1 MSEQEVRPLMASG
14 RFSKVRQ
21 RFVANV
27 ASIRTILANRRARAK
42 GPHEPLPAGQRP
54 QDFLAILLL
63 AAGFGVVMLDIPAI
77 PWVRALPPE
86 YGVVFSWVTD
96 LGKSNWILWSTG
108 LFCLACLALVNAQV
122 LAVRVRMA
130 GAMIW
135 TYAAFVF
142 YSVALS
148 GLLVVILKWSIGRA
162 RPKLYEVAGPVE
174 FSLFA
179 FNSTY
184 TSFPSG
190 HSTTVAAFALA
201 LALIFPAWRWLI
213 AAVAFWAAFSRVMVG
228 AHYPSDVAAGLVLG
242 AATTLYCARW
252 MAKRRIGFVLRPGG
266 RIRPIAN
273 AFSARA
279 AFRALWNAALGR
291 RSAAAHPAAA
301 KDEK

>member
-1 MSEQEVRPLMASG
+1 MSEQEVKPLMASG
-14 RFSKVRQ
+14 RFSKIRK
-21 RFVANV
+21 RFAANV
-27 ASIRTILANRRARAK
+27 AAIRAIIANRRLRAQ
-42 GPHEPLPAGQRP
+42 GVHVPLAAGQRP
-54 QDFLAILLL
+54 QDLLAILLFASGL
-63 AAGFGVVMLDIPAI
+63 AVVLLDIPAI

-86 YGVVFSWVTD
+86 YGMVFSWVTD

-108 LFCLACLALVNAQV
+108 LFCLAALAFVNAKT
-122 LAVRVRMA
+122 LTVRVRMA

-135 TYAAFVF
+135 TYSAFVF
-142 YSVALS
+142 YAVALS
-148 GLLVVILKWSIGRA
+148 GILVVILKWSIGRA
-162 RPKLYEVAGPVE
+162 RPKLYEVAGPVD
-174 FSLFA
+174 FNLFA
-179 FNSTY
+179 FHSTY

-252 MAKRRIGFVLRPGG
+252 MAKRRIGFVLVPGG
-266 RIRPIAN
+266 RIRPIAGGV
-273 AFSARA
+273 SARA

-291 RSAAAHPAAA
+291 RSAATHPSPAQN
-301 KDEK
+301 EE